1 MLLKKE
7 KETRVKFNPGLNAN
21 RPSNNWALEKR
32 LPNSNMDCPPLTES
46 NIAVPLV

>member
-7 KETRVKFNPGLNAN
+7 KETRVKFNPGLSAN

-32 LPNSNMDCPPLTES
+32 LPNSKMDCPLTES